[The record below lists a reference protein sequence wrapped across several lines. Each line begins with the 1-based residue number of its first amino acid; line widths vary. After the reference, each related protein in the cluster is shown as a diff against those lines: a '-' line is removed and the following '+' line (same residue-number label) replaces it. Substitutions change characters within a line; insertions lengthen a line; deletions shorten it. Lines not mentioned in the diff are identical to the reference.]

1 MTDDAE
7 RCPRC
12 QQPLRQGAAFCTS
25 CGTPL
30 SNRSAR
36 NVRNVRE
43 LPAARAPHE
52 IHPQVPGG
60 ADTGNPAAG
69 HTGLIPGSI
78 PISRGPDTGRGPGGG
93 PSMPSKL
100 ELVPAAAGKRL
111 GAAVLDWL
119 PPVTI
124 LAILGA
130 IGFAGVTRSQSGGFI
145 VYDTSSLVL
154 FGGIGAGLTLIY
166 TAVVGTL
173 EGRSGATPGN
183 RLMGI
188 RSTDADGSAPGGGA
202 VFLRGLITGAG
213 VLLAVVA
220 AAAVVIFQ
228 WFDVALLVLGPLLFL
243 GAAWA
248 VLVVLSSAWDRN
260 GQLRGWHDTAA
271 KTLVFDVNAG
281 RNPITTGGI
290 QGPYSFAPLDL
301 PPVQQV
307 VSPLAGA
314 AAAAAPAAP
323 AAPPAAPV
331 APVAP
336 AAPAAPVAPA
346 VLNPNQGQ
354 PPAAPQPAPAGQTAV
369 ERRPVPQAA
378 SFAPP
383 ARTPP
388 SPNVDVQPG
397 QHPDDDHDRTQVR
410 GDTHAPVT
418 VAMIRI
424 RLDDGRDIELDR
436 TVLIGRN
443 PAGHPG
449 EDAAQL
455 IPVAD
460 PGRSISKTHLYL
472 LAGNGGVWVTDRDS
486 TNGSSV
492 TTPDGI
498 RTALAAGEPT
508 HVRPGS
514 TVHFGD
520 RSFYLGQ
527 A

>member
-12 QQPLRQGAAFCTS
+12 QQPLRPGAAFCTS

-36 NVRNVRE
+36 NARNVRD
-43 LPAARAPHE
+43 LPQ
-52 IHPQVPGG
+52 PQP
-60 ADTGNPAAG
+60 
-69 HTGLIPGSI
+69 IPGSI
-78 PISRGPDTGRGPGGG
+78 PVTLGPAPGRGQGGG

-100 ELVPAAAGKRL
+100 EVVPATAGKRL

-119 PPVTI
+119 PPATALTI
-124 LAILGA
+124 LLA
-130 IGFAGVTRSQSGGFI
+130 IGFAGITRSQSGGFI

-154 FGGIGAGLTLIY
+154 FGGIGAGLTLVY
-166 TAVVGTL
+166 LTVLATL
-173 EGRSGATPGN
+173 EARTGATLGN

-188 RSTDADGSAPGGGA
+188 RSTDADGFAPGGGA

-213 VLLAVVA
+213 VLLAVLA
-220 AAAVVIFQ
+220 AAAVVLFQ
-228 WFDVALLVLGPLLFL
+228 WFGVALLVLGPLLFL

-260 GQLRGWHDTAA
+260 GKLRGWHDTAA
-271 KTLVFDVNAG
+271 KTLMFDVTAG
-281 RNPITTGGI
+281 RNPVTTGGI
-290 QGPYSFAPLDL
+290 AGPYSFAPLDL

-307 VSPLAGA
+307 ASPLA
-314 AAAAAPAAP
+314 AAAAGIPAAPNPHQWQPPSAVRPAPAADRPP
-323 AAPPAAPV
+323 AVQQAAPV
-331 APVAP
+331 
-336 AAPAAPVAPA
+336 
-346 VLNPNQGQ
+346 Q
-354 PPAAPQPAPAGQTAV
+354 PLVQQ
-369 ERRPVPQAA
+369 PVPQAA

-383 ARTPP
+383 AGSAMP
-388 SPNVDVQPG
+388 QPG
-397 QHPDDDHDRTQVR
+397 PHPDDDHDRTQVR

-418 VAMIRI
+418 VAMLRI

-449 EDAAQL
+449 EDSAQL

-460 PGRSISKTHLYL
+460 PGRSISKTHLHL
-472 LAGNGGVWVTDRDS
+472 LAGNGGVWVTDRNS
-486 TNGSSV
+486 TNGSAV

>member
-36 NVRNVRE
+36 NIRNARE
-43 LPAARAPHE
+43 LPAARGPQE
-52 IHPQVPGG
+52 IHPQGPGG
-60 ADTGNPAAG
+60 AVAGNPAAG
-69 HTGLIPGSI
+69 HTGLNPGSI
-78 PISRGPDTGRGPGGG
+78 PVSRGPATGRGPGGG

-119 PPVTI
+119 PPATI

-166 TAVVGTL
+166 TAVVATL
-173 EGRSGATPGN
+173 EARSGATPGN

-188 RSTDADGSAPGGGA
+188 RSTDADGYAPGGGA

-228 WFDVALLVLGPLLFL
+228 WFGVALLVLGPLLFL
-243 GAAWA
+243 GGAWA

-260 GQLRGWHDTAA
+260 GRLRGWHDTAA
-271 KTLVFDVNAG
+271 KTLVFDVKAG

-314 AAAAAPAAP
+314 AAAAAAAV
-323 AAPPAAPV
+323 APP
-331 APVAP
+331 
-336 AAPAAPVAPA
+336 APA
-346 VLNPNQGQ
+346 VLNPNQWQ
-354 PPAAPQPAPAGQTAV
+354 PPAAPQPAPAA
-369 ERRPVPQAA
+369 P
-378 SFAPP
+378 FAPP

-388 SPNVDVQPG
+388 SPNVAFRPG
-397 QHPDDDHDRTQVR
+397 EHPDDDHDRTQVR

-418 VAMIRI
+418 VAMLRI

>member
-1 MTDDAE
+1 
-7 RCPRC
+7 
-12 QQPLRQGAAFCTS
+12 
-25 CGTPL
+25 
-30 SNRSAR
+30 
-36 NVRNVRE
+36 
-43 LPAARAPHE
+43 
-52 IHPQVPGG
+52 
-60 ADTGNPAAG
+60 
-69 HTGLIPGSI
+69 
-78 PISRGPDTGRGPGGG
+78 
-93 PSMPSKL
+93 MPNKL

-119 PPVTI
+119 PPFTI
-124 LAILGA
+124 LAILLA
-130 IGFAGVTRSQSGGFI
+130 IGFAGVTRRQSGGFI

-154 FGGIGAGLTLIY
+154 FGGIGAGLTLVY
-166 TAVVGTL
+166 TAVVATL
-173 EGRSGATPGN
+173 EARSGATPGN

-188 RSTDADGSAPGGGA
+188 RSTDADGYAPGGGA

-213 VLLAVVA
+213 VLLAVAA

-228 WFDVALLVLGPLLFL
+228 WFGVALLVLGPLLFL

-248 VLVVLSSAWDRN
+248 VLVVLSNTWDRT

-271 KTLVFDVNAG
+271 KTLVFDVKAG

-290 QGPYSFAPLDL
+290 QGPYSFAPMDL

-307 VSPLAGA
+307 LSPLAAGSA
-314 AAAAAPAAP
+314 AAATPAAAPAA
-323 AAPPAAPV
+323 ALV
-331 APVAP
+331 S
-336 AAPAAPVAPA
+336 PVAPA
-346 VLNPNQGQ
+346 VLTPHQWQ
-354 PPAAPQPAPAGQTAV
+354 PPAAPQPAPPAAARQPDVDRWPAAGEQQVPPAV
-369 ERRPVPQAA
+369 

-383 ARTPP
+383 AAAFPP
-388 SPNVDVQPG
+388 G
-397 QHPDDDHDRTQVR
+397 THPYDDHDRTQVR
-410 GDTHAPVT
+410 GDAHAPVT
-418 VAMIRI
+418 VAMLRI

-449 EDAAQL
+449 EDTAQL
-455 IPVAD
+455 IPLAD
-460 PGRSISKTHLYL
+460 PGRSISKTHLHL

>member
-36 NVRNVRE
+36 NARNVRE
-43 LPAARAPHE
+43 LPLAP
-52 IHPQVPGG
+52 
-60 ADTGNPAAG
+60 A
-69 HTGLIPGSI
+69 IPGSI
-78 PISRGPDTGRGPGGG
+78 PVTQGPATGRGQGGG
-93 PSMPSKL
+93 PSVPNKL
-100 ELVPAAAGKRL
+100 EPEPAAAGKRL

-119 PPVTI
+119 LPVTI
-124 LAILGA
+124 LTILLA
-130 IGFAGVTRSQSGGFI
+130 IGVAGITRSQSGGFI

-154 FGGIGAGLTLIY
+154 FGGIGAGLTVIY
-166 TAVVGTL
+166 TVVLATL
-173 EGRSGATPGN
+173 ESRSGVTPGN
-183 RLMGI
+183 SLMGI
-188 RSTDADGSAPGGGA
+188 RSTDADGFAPGGGA
-202 VFLRGLITGAG
+202 VFLRGLITGGG
-213 VLLAVVA
+213 VLLAVIA
-220 AAAVVIFQ
+220 TAAVMMFQ
-228 WFDVALLVLGPLLFL
+228 WFGVALLVLGPLVFL

-248 VLVVLSSAWDRN
+248 VLVVLSSSWDRN
-260 GQLRGWHDTAA
+260 GKLRGWHDTAA
-271 KTLVFDVNAG
+271 KTLVFDVKAG

-290 QGPYSFAPLDL
+290 RGPYSFAPLDL

-307 VSPLAGA
+307 ASPLAGA
-314 AAAAAPAAP
+314 TAAAAAPAG
-323 AAPPAAPV
+323 
-331 APVAP
+331 
-336 AAPAAPVAPA
+336 
-346 VLNPNQGQ
+346 LNPSQWQ
-354 PPAAPQPAPAGQTAV
+354 PPAAEQPVVVGRQQAAAAPTAAAQP
-369 ERRPVPQAA
+369 PVPPPA
-378 SFAPP
+378 SFAPVALTAP
-383 ARTPP
+383 
-388 SPNVDVQPG
+388 VQPG
-397 QHPDDDHDRTQVR
+397 THPDDDHDRTQVR

-418 VAMIRI
+418 VAMLRI

-443 PAGHPG
+443 PAGQPG
-449 EDAAQL
+449 EDSVQL

-460 PGRSISKTHLYL
+460 PGRSISKTHLHL
-472 LAGNGGVWVTDRDS
+472 LAGNGGVWATDRNS
-486 TNGSSV
+486 TNGSAV

>member
-1 MTDDAE
+1 M
-7 RCPRC
+7 
-12 QQPLRQGAAFCTS
+12 
-25 CGTPL
+25 
-30 SNRSAR
+30 R
-36 NVRNVRE
+36 N
-43 LPAARAPHE
+43 
-52 IHPQVPGG
+52 
-60 ADTGNPAAG
+60 
-69 HTGLIPGSI
+69 
-78 PISRGPDTGRGPGGG
+78 
-93 PSMPSKL
+93 KL
-100 ELVPAAAGKRL
+100 DLVPAAAGKRL

-119 PPVTI
+119 PPVTV
-124 LAILGA
+124 LAILLA
-130 IGFAGVTRSQSGGFI
+130 AGFAGITRRQSGGFI

-166 TAVVGTL
+166 TAVVATL
-173 EGRSGATPGN
+173 EARSGATPGN
-183 RLMGI
+183 RLMGL
-188 RSTDADGSAPGGGA
+188 RSTDADGYAPGGGA

-213 VLLAVVA
+213 MLLALA
-220 AAAVVIFQ
+220 GAAAVVIFQ
-228 WFDVALLVLGPLLFL
+228 WFAVAPLVLGPLLFL

-248 VLVVLSSAWDRN
+248 VLVVLSSGWDRN

-271 KTLVFDVNAG
+271 KTLVFDVKAG
-281 RNPITTGGI
+281 RNPVTTGGI

-307 VSPLAGA
+307 KSPLAGA
-314 AAAAAPAAP
+314 
-323 AAPPAAPV
+323 
-331 APVAP
+331 
-336 AAPAAPVAPA
+336 
-346 VLNPNQGQ
+346 
-354 PPAAPQPAPAGQTAV
+354 PAAPQPAPVERQPAAPERQPAAARQPAV
-369 ERRPVPQAA
+369 ERQPAA
-378 SFAPP
+378 F
-383 ARTPP
+383 
-388 SPNVDVQPG
+388 QPG
-397 QHPDDDHDRTQVR
+397 PHPDDDHDRTQVR

-418 VAMIRI
+418 VAMLRI

-443 PAGHPG
+443 PAGHAG

-460 PGRSISKTHLYL
+460 PGRSISKTHLHL

>member
-1 MTDDAE
+1 MA
-7 RCPRC
+7 
-12 QQPLRQGAAFCTS
+12 
-25 CGTPL
+25 
-30 SNRSAR
+30 N
-36 NVRNVRE
+36 
-43 LPAARAPHE
+43 
-52 IHPQVPGG
+52 
-60 ADTGNPAAG
+60 
-69 HTGLIPGSI
+69 
-78 PISRGPDTGRGPGGG
+78 
-93 PSMPSKL
+93 KL

-124 LAILGA
+124 LVILLT
-130 IGFAGVTRSQSGGFI
+130 IGFAGVTRRQSGGFI

-166 TAVVGTL
+166 TAVAATL
-173 EGRSGATPGN
+173 EARSGATPGN

-188 RSTDADGSAPGGGA
+188 RSTDADGFAPGGGA

-213 VLLAVVA
+213 VLIAVAA

-228 WFDVALLVLGPLLFL
+228 WFGVALLVLGPLLIL

-248 VLVVLSSAWDRN
+248 VLVVLSNTWDRS
-260 GQLRGWHDTAA
+260 GRLRGWHDTAA
-271 KTLVFDVNAG
+271 KTLVFDVKAG
-281 RNPITTGGI
+281 RNPITSGGI
-290 QGPYSFAPLDL
+290 QGPYSFAPMDL

-307 VSPLAGA
+307 LSPLAAGSA

-323 AAPPAAPV
+323 AEQV
-331 APVAP
+331 APIAP
-336 AAPAAPVAPA
+336 IAPIARAA
-346 VLNPNQGQ
+346 
-354 PPAAPQPAPAGQTAV
+354 
-369 ERRPVPQAA
+369 PVPQAA

-383 ARTPP
+383 AAAF
-388 SPNVDVQPG
+388 QPG
-397 QHPDDDHDRTQVR
+397 PHPDDDHDRTQVR

-418 VAMIRI
+418 VATLRI

-443 PAGHPG
+443 PAGQPR
-449 EDAAQL
+449 EETAQL

-460 PGRSISKTHLYL
+460 PGRSISKTHLHL
-472 LAGNGGVWVTDRDS
+472 LAGNGGIWVTDRDS

>member
-12 QQPLRQGAAFCTS
+12 QQPLRPGAAFCTS

-36 NVRNVRE
+36 NARNVPD
-43 LPAARAPHE
+43 LPQPRL
-52 IHPQVPGG
+52 
-60 ADTGNPAAG
+60 N
-69 HTGLIPGSI
+69 PGSI
-78 PISRGPDTGRGPGGG
+78 PLTPGPGPGGG
-93 PSMPSKL
+93 PGGGLSMPSKL
-100 ELVPAAAGKRL
+100 EVVPATAGKRL

-119 PPVTI
+119 PPVTV
-124 LAILGA
+124 LAILLA
-130 IGFAGVTRSQSGGFI
+130 LGFAGITRTQRGGFI

-166 TAVVGTL
+166 LVVLAAL
-173 EGRSGATPGN
+173 EGRTGATLGN

-188 RSTDADGSAPGGGA
+188 RSTDADGFAPGGGA

-213 VLLAVVA
+213 MLLAVIA
-220 AAAVVIFQ
+220 AAAVVMFQ
-228 WFDVALLVLGPLLFL
+228 WFGAALPVLGPLVFL

-271 KTLVFDVNAG
+271 KTLVFDVKAG
-281 RNPITTGGI
+281 RNPVTTGGI
-290 QGPYSFAPLDL
+290 AGPYSFAPLDL
-301 PPVQQV
+301 PPVQHV
-307 VSPLAGA
+307 ASPLA
-314 AAAAAPAAP
+314 AAAAGVPAVPGPHQWQPSAGVQPAPAAGLQP
-323 AAPPAAPV
+323 DA
-331 APVAP
+331 
-336 AAPAAPVAPA
+336 
-346 VLNPNQGQ
+346 GQ
-354 PPAAPQPAPAGQTAV
+354 PPAVVRQPGVAQQPPAQQ
-369 ERRPVPQAA
+369 PVPQTA
-378 SFAPP
+378 SFAP
-383 ARTPP
+383 AAGRGTPGP
-388 SPNVDVQPG
+388 
-397 QHPDDDHDRTQVR
+397 HPDDDHDRTQVR

-418 VAMIRI
+418 VAMLRI

-443 PAGHPG
+443 TAGHPG
-449 EDAAQL
+449 EDSVQL

-460 PGRSISKTHLYL
+460 PGRSISKTHLHL
-472 LAGNGGVWVTDRDS
+472 LAGNGGVWVTDRNS
-486 TNGSSV
+486 TNGSAV

>member
-1 MTDDAE
+1 
-7 RCPRC
+7 
-12 QQPLRQGAAFCTS
+12 
-25 CGTPL
+25 
-30 SNRSAR
+30 
-36 NVRNVRE
+36 
-43 LPAARAPHE
+43 
-52 IHPQVPGG
+52 
-60 ADTGNPAAG
+60 
-69 HTGLIPGSI
+69 
-78 PISRGPDTGRGPGGG
+78 
-93 PSMPSKL
+93 MPSKL
-100 ELVPAAAGKRL
+100 EVVPATAGKRL

-119 PPVTI
+119 PPVTA
-124 LAILGA
+124 LTLLLA
-130 IGFAGVTRSQSGGFI
+130 IGFAGITRSQSGGFI

-166 TAVVGTL
+166 LVVLATL
-173 EGRSGATPGN
+173 EGRTGATLGN

-188 RSTDADGSAPGGGA
+188 RSTDTDGFAPGGGA

-213 VLLAVVA
+213 VLLAVIA
-220 AAAVVIFQ
+220 AAAVVLFQ
-228 WFDVALLVLGPLLFL
+228 WFGVALLVLGPLLFL

-260 GQLRGWHDTAA
+260 GQLRGWHDAAA
-271 KTLVFDVNAG
+271 KTLVFDVKSG
-281 RNPITTGGI
+281 RNPVTTGGI
-290 QGPYSFAPLDL
+290 AGPYSFAPLDL

-307 VSPLAGA
+307 ASPLA
-314 AAAAAPAAP
+314 AAAAG
-323 AAPPAAPV
+323 V
-331 APVAP
+331 
-336 AAPAAPVAPA
+336 PA
-346 VLNPNQGQ
+346 VLSPNQGQ
-354 PPAAPQPAPAGQTAV
+354 PPAAAQPAPAAAV
-369 ERRPVPQAA
+369 QPAVRQQPGVARQPLARQPVPHAA

-383 ARTPP
+383 GSAAPP
-388 SPNVDVQPG
+388 PG
-397 QHPDDDHDRTQVR
+397 LHPDDDLDRTQVR
-410 GDTHAPVT
+410 GDTNAPVT
-418 VAMIRI
+418 VAMLRI

-449 EDAAQL
+449 EDSVQL

-460 PGRSISKTHLYL
+460 PGRSISKTHLHL
-472 LAGNGGVWVTDRDS
+472 LAGNGGVWVTDRNS
-486 TNGSSV
+486 TNGSAV

>member
-1 MTDDAE
+1 
-7 RCPRC
+7 
-12 QQPLRQGAAFCTS
+12 
-25 CGTPL
+25 
-30 SNRSAR
+30 
-36 NVRNVRE
+36 
-43 LPAARAPHE
+43 
-52 IHPQVPGG
+52 
-60 ADTGNPAAG
+60 
-69 HTGLIPGSI
+69 
-78 PISRGPDTGRGPGGG
+78 
-93 PSMPSKL
+93 MPSKL
-100 ELVPAAAGKRL
+100 EVVPATAGKRL

-119 PPVTI
+119 PPVTLLTI
-124 LAILGA
+124 LLAV
-130 IGFAGVTRSQSGGFI
+130 GFAGITRSQSGGFI

-166 TAVVGTL
+166 LMVLATL
-173 EGRSGATPGN
+173 EGRTGATLGN

-188 RSTDADGSAPGGGA
+188 RSTDADGFAPGGGA

-213 VLLAVVA
+213 VLLAVIA
-220 AAAVVIFQ
+220 AAAVVLFQ
-228 WFDVALLVLGPLLFL
+228 WFGVALLVLGPLLFL

-271 KTLVFDVNAG
+271 KTLVFDVKAG
-281 RNPITTGGI
+281 RNPVTTGGI
-290 QGPYSFAPLDL
+290 AGPYSFAPLDL

-307 VSPLAGA
+307 ASPLAA
-314 AAAAAPAAP
+314 AGTA
-323 AAPPAAPV
+323 V
-331 APVAP
+331 
-336 AAPAAPVAPA
+336 PA
-346 VLNPNQGQ
+346 VPNANQWQ
-354 PPAAPQPAPAGQTAV
+354 PPAAVQPPHAGRQPAALQQHDAGQQPAV
-369 ERRPVPQAA
+369 VREPLVQQPVPYAA

-383 ARTPP
+383 AGSATL
-388 SPNVDVQPG
+388 QPG
-397 QHPDDDHDRTQVR
+397 PHPDDDHDRTQVR

-418 VAMIRI
+418 VAMLRI

-449 EDAAQL
+449 EDSVQL

-460 PGRSISKTHLYL
+460 PGRSISKTHLHL
-472 LAGNGGVWVTDRDS
+472 LAGNGGVWVTDRNS
-486 TNGSSV
+486 TNGSAV

>member
-1 MTDDAE
+1 MT
-7 RCPRC
+7 
-12 QQPLRQGAAFCTS
+12 
-25 CGTPL
+25 
-30 SNRSAR
+30 
-36 NVRNVRE
+36 
-43 LPAARAPHE
+43 
-52 IHPQVPGG
+52 
-60 ADTGNPAAG
+60 
-69 HTGLIPGSI
+69 
-78 PISRGPDTGRGPGGG
+78 
-93 PSMPSKL
+93 SKL
-100 ELVPAAAGKRL
+100 EVVPATAGKRL

-119 PPVTI
+119 PPVAALTI
-124 LAILGA
+124 LLAV
-130 IGFAGVTRSQSGGFI
+130 GFAGITRTQSGGFI

-154 FGGIGAGLTLIY
+154 FGGIGAGLTLVYILVL
-166 TAVVGTL
+166 ATL
-173 EGRSGATPGN
+173 EGRTGATLGN
-183 RLMGI
+183 RLMSI
-188 RSTDADGSAPGGGA
+188 RSTDADGFAPGGGA

-213 VLLAVVA
+213 MLLAGIA

-228 WFDVALLVLGPLLFL
+228 WFGAALLVLGPLLFL

-271 KTLVFDVNAG
+271 KTLVFDVKSG
-281 RNPITTGGI
+281 RNPVTTGGI
-290 QGPYSFAPLDL
+290 AGPYSFAPLDL

-307 VSPLAGA
+307 ASPLA
-314 AAAAAPAAP
+314 AAAAGVPAAP
-323 AAPPAAPV
+323 
-331 APVAP
+331 
-336 AAPAAPVAPA
+336 
-346 VLNPNQGQ
+346 NPGHWQ
-354 PPAAPQPAPAGQTAV
+354 PPAAVQPAPAADAQPALVQQSGVAQQ
-369 ERRPVPQAA
+369 PVPQTA

-383 ARTPP
+383 AGSATLR
-388 SPNVDVQPG
+388 PG
-397 QHPDDDHDRTQVR
+397 PHPDDDHDRTQVR
-410 GDTHAPVT
+410 GDSHAPVT
-418 VAMIRI
+418 VAMLRI

-449 EDAAQL
+449 EDSVQL

-460 PGRSISKTHLYL
+460 PGRSISKTHLHL
-472 LAGNGGVWVTDRDS
+472 LAGNGGVWVTDRNS
-486 TNGSSV
+486 TNGSAV